1 MTAIELYKFI
11 EENNIEWHY
20 RDNEGDEDV
29 LIFPYTFQIDRLSKL
44 FTPCL
49 FDDVGIECTM
59 RDGYFA
65 FWMNDICNYYGIEL
79 SEVFDKENEP

>member
-20 RDNEGDEDV
+20 EDNEGAEDV
-29 LIFPYTFQIDRLSKL
+29 IIFPYTFQIDSFYKL

-49 FDDVGIECTM
+49 FDDVGIGCIM
-59 RDGYFA
+59 KDGYFA
-65 FWMNDICNYYGIEL
+65 FWMDDICSYYGIEL
-79 SEVFDKENEP
+79 SEVFKKETS